1 MIYSTALKA
10 RERIPSSSLH
20 DRDFEYEYEG
30 QVLGT
35 DPNSGERLGL
45 VGSAASVS
53 FAPIFGARPQSKP
66 CKHAGQPVEP
76 TSSTSSRNKPI
87 SQQPLA
93 SPQYARGCDS
103 RVNFADQAGHLQIA
117 APALSFR
124 HMPETPFPSPEELQ
138 KKIQE
143 FMKAN
148 FGENVAVSAF
158 TQPAT
163 TDAPPQDKEESVDPF
178 RFNATPKQ
186 IKAHLDRFVIKQEEA
201 KKTLSIAVCD
211 HYNHVNRI
219 HRLEK
224 EDPEAARRMEYSKGN
239 VLLLGPT
246 GVGKTYLVKHI
257 ADLIGVPFVKADATK
272 FSETGYVGGD
282 VEDLV
287 RALVEKADGDVEVA
301 QYGIIYIDEIDKI
314 ASSSN
319 LAGRDV
325 SGRGVQTTLLKLM
338 EETEVPLRN
347 PMDIQSQL
355 QSALEFQRR
364 GKSKREVINTRHI
377 LFICS
382 GAFDRL
388 KEQVERRLRCASVGF
403 GADVIAADDTE
414 ILCAVTTRDFIE
426 YGLEPEFI
434 GRLPV
439 RVVCHELSAD
449 DLFAILK
456 TSEGSVIRQ
465 YTRSFEAFGIDAQFE
480 DEALRAIA
488 SKAAA
493 EKTGARGLVTVC
505 DRLFRDF
512 KFELP
517 GSGVRKLVINP
528 DLVNDPDRALRS
540 LLEKAQAE
548 AELNQVEMVRQF
560 AAVFSQ
566 KHGVRFEIEE
576 PAIAKIIQRANGNR
590 SNITEYCNL
599 LFKDYPY
606 GLKLLRDRDS
616 NLRFSV
622 PLCAIDDPDKYL
634 SDRVVEF
641 YRQTKGTDTSRSS

>member
-1 MIYSTALKA
+1 
-10 RERIPSSSLH
+10 
-20 DRDFEYEYEG
+20 
-30 QVLGT
+30 
-35 DPNSGERLGL
+35 
-45 VGSAASVS
+45 
-53 FAPIFGARPQSKP
+53 
-66 CKHAGQPVEP
+66 
-76 TSSTSSRNKPI
+76 
-87 SQQPLA
+87 
-93 SPQYARGCDS
+93 
-103 RVNFADQAGHLQIA
+103 
-117 APALSFR
+117 
-124 HMPETPFPSPEELQ
+124 MPETPFPSPEELQ

-148 FGENVAVSAF
+148 FGEQVAVSAF
-158 TQPAT
+158 TQQSS
-163 TDAPPQDKEESVDPF
+163 TDEPPEERQESIDPF
-178 RFNATPKQ
+178 QFNATPKQ
-186 IKAHLDRFVIKQEEA
+186 IKAHLDRFVIQQDEA

-219 HRLEK
+219 YRLEK
-224 EDPEAARRMEYSKGN
+224 EDPEAARRIEYSKGN

-282 VEDLV
+282 VEDLI
-287 RALVEKADGDVEVA
+287 RGLVQKADGDVEIA

-314 ASSSN
+314 ATSSSIT
-319 LAGRDV
+319 GRDV

-347 PMDIQSQL
+347 PMDLQSQL

-364 GKSKREVINTRHI
+364 GKAKKEVINTRHI

-388 KEQVERRLRCASVGF
+388 KDQVERRLRRASIGF
-403 GADVIAADDTE
+403 GNAPVPSDSAEVLSAA
-414 ILCAVTTRDFIE
+414 TTRDFID

-439 RVVCHELSAD
+439 RVVCHELSAE

-465 YTRSFEAFGIDAQFE
+465 YTRAFEAFGIDARF
-480 DEALRAIA
+480 DDAALREIA
-488 SKAAA
+488 LQAAV

-517 GSGVRKLVINP
+517 GLGVRTLDINF
-528 DLVNDPDRALRS
+528 DLVTDPAKVLKH
-540 LLEKAQAE
+540 LLDQAQAE
-548 AELNQVEMVRQF
+548 AELNQAEMVRQF
-560 AAVFSQ
+560 ASVFSQ
-566 KHGVRFEIEE
+566 KHGVQFEIEE
-576 PAIAKIIQRANGNR
+576 DAIVKIVERARESG
-590 SNITEYCNL
+590 SNVTDFCNN

-616 NLRFSV
+616 NLKFKV
-622 PLCAIDDPDKYL
+622 PVSAIENPDKFL
-634 SDRVVEF
+634 SERVVEF
-641 YRQTKGTDTSRSS
+641 YRQAKEAESSRPA

>member
-1 MIYSTALKA
+1 
-10 RERIPSSSLH
+10 
-20 DRDFEYEYEG
+20 
-30 QVLGT
+30 
-35 DPNSGERLGL
+35 
-45 VGSAASVS
+45 
-53 FAPIFGARPQSKP
+53 
-66 CKHAGQPVEP
+66 
-76 TSSTSSRNKPI
+76 
-87 SQQPLA
+87 
-93 SPQYARGCDS
+93 
-103 RVNFADQAGHLQIA
+103 
-117 APALSFR
+117 
-124 HMPETPFPSPEELQ
+124 MPETPFPSPEELQ

-148 FGENVAVSAF
+148 FGEHVAVSAF
-158 TQPAT
+158 TQQAS
-163 TDAPPQDKEESVDPF
+163 TDEPPEERQESIDPF
-178 RFNATPKQ
+178 QFNATPKQ
-186 IKAHLDRFVIKQEEA
+186 IKAHLDRFVIQQDEA

-211 HYNHVNRI
+211 HYNHVNRVY
-219 HRLEK
+219 RLEK
-224 EDPEAARRMEYSKGN
+224 EDPEAAKRIEYSKGN

-287 RALVEKADGDVEVA
+287 RGLVQKADGNVEIA

-314 ASSSN
+314 ATSSN
-319 LAGRDV
+319 ITGRDV

-347 PMDIQSQL
+347 PMDLQSQL

-364 GKSKREVINTRHI
+364 GKAKKEVINTRHI

-388 KEQVERRLRCASVGF
+388 KDQVERRLRQANIGF
-403 GADVIAADDTE
+403 GSEPVPTDSAEV
-414 ILCAVTTRDFIE
+414 LSAVTTRDFID

-465 YTRSFEAFGIDAQFE
+465 YTRAFEAFGIDARF
-480 DEALRAIA
+480 DDAALREIA
-488 SKAAA
+488 LQASV

-517 GSGVRKLVINP
+517 GSGVRTLDINFELVSDPEKMLKKLL
-528 DLVNDPDRALRS
+528 DQ
-540 LLEKAQAE
+540 AQAE
-548 AELNQVEMVRQF
+548 AELNQAEMVRQF
-560 AAVFSQ
+560 ASVFSQ
-566 KHGVRFEIEE
+566 KHGVQFELEE
-576 PAIAKIIQRANGNR
+576 DAIAKIVELARKTGDNV
-590 SNITEYCNL
+590 TDFCNN

-606 GLKLLRDRDS
+606 GLKLLRDRDT
-616 NLRFSV
+616 NLKFKV
-622 PLCAIDDPDKYL
+622 PVSAIENPDKFL
-634 SDRVVEF
+634 SERVVEF
-641 YRQTKGTDTSRSS
+641 YRQAKEAESPRPA